1 MTRMQR
7 RLSIVLIALLVIFTP
22 ALILVATLEALFL
35 LGEITLADI
44 SALEFIELYLLDL
57 ALLVLFVVAV
67 YQITRYVVGEQLP
80 APLTETETEER
91 PADDESSD

>member
-1 MTRMQR
+1 MNRTRR
-7 RLSIVLIALLVIFTP
+7 RLSIALIALLVVFTP

-57 ALLVLFVVAV
+57 GLLVLFAVAI
-67 YQITRYVVGEQLP
+67 YQITKYVVGEQLP
-80 APLTETETEER
+80 APLGTEPEER
-91 PADDESSD
+91 PADDDSPD